1 MNKIPPDLPASQYS
15 HLSAPYAR
23 LPDFRIPL
31 AKRMGIGT
39 TELDARITV
48 IVRTW
53 LAALDAVTD
62 EASILL
68 LDPLPYSKAR

>member
-1 MNKIPPDLPASQYS
+1 
-15 HLSAPYAR
+15 
-23 LPDFRIPL
+23 
-31 AKRMGIGT
+31 MGIGT
-39 TELDARITV
+39 RELDARITV